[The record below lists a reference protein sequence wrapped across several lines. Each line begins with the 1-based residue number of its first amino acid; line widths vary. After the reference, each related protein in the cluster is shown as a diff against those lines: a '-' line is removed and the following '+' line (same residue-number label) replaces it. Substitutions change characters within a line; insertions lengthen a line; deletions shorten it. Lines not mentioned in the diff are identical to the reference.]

1 MNEIETVYKLKLKN
15 VIRMKSGKMK
25 IFQQISIC
33 KQNQKCF
40 IRLKSQDQKYL
51 SQLYKN

>member
-25 IFQQISIC
+25 IFY
-33 KQNQKCF
+33 
-40 IRLKSQDQKYL
+40 DT
-51 SQLYKN
+51 